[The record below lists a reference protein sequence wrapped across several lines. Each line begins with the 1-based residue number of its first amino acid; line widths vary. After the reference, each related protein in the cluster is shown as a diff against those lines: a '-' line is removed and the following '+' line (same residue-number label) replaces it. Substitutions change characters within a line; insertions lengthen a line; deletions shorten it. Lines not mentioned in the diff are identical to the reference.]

1 MVFENNEVEVFEFN
15 GEILFNP
22 YHVGKCLD
30 IDDVT
35 VRRHMQKMNDKQ
47 VMKLTNSIVQDM
59 NIRKLHNTGENFLT
73 ERGVYKLA
81 FKSRKPEAERFQD
94 WVTDEV
100 LPAIRRT
107 GGYIPT
113 TQQMSEQEIMARAV
127 QISMNTIKHQKEQL
141 DRQAEQL
148 EQQAPKVLFADS
160 VASSSSSILVFDL
173 AKLLKQNGVNMG
185 GNRLFA
191 WLREHG
197 YLVKRKGSDYNMPT
211 QKSMNLGLFE
221 IKESTHTHA
230 DGHTTVNR
238 TPKVTGK
245 GQIYFVSK
253 FLEKELTRHETN
265 QK

>member
-1 MVFENNEVEVFEFN
+1 MNSLKIFENPEFGSIRTLELN
-15 GEILFNP
+15 GEPWF
-22 YHVGKCLD
+22 VGK
-30 IDDVT
+30 DVAEVLGYSNT
-35 VRRHMQKMNDKQ
+35 QKAIRDHVDEEDK
-47 VMKLTNSIVQDM
+47 
-59 NIRKLHNTGENFLT
+59 LT
-73 ERGVYKLA
+73 ERIVLAGQNRDVIFINESGLYSLILSSKLPTAKA
-81 FKSRKPEAERFQD
+81 FKR
-94 WVTDEV
+94 WVTSEV

-141 DRQAEQL
+141 DKQAEQL
-148 EQQAPKVLFADS
+148 EQQAPKVLFANS